1 MGAEVVL
8 MKVFFNNTWYVIVA
22 IVSMG
27 CAMQGLEWKSNKKK
41 EKAKRNGNYTL

>member
-1 MGAEVVL
+1 MSRWL
-8 MKVFFNNTWYVIVA
+8 NNTWYIIVA

-41 EKAKRNGNYTL
+41 EKNVGKYSL